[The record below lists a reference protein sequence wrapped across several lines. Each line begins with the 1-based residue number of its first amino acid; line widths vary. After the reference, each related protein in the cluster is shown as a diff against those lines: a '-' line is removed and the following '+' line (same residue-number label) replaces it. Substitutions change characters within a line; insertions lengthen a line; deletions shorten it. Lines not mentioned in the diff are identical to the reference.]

1 LYVCAVPCSC
11 ATTTDVDAVLPD
23 LPSEEDHVYPVIAF
37 PPVAGAVQETVSDA
51 RLAFVDA
58 LGAPG
63 AAGTVV
69 TVTAA
74 DAEDA

>member
-1 LYVCAVPCSC
+1 M
-11 ATTTDVDAVLPD
+11 
-23 LPSEEDHVYPVIAF
+23 YPVIAF
-37 PPVAGAVQETVSDA
+37 PPVAGGVQETVSDA

-74 DAEDA
+74 DAADA